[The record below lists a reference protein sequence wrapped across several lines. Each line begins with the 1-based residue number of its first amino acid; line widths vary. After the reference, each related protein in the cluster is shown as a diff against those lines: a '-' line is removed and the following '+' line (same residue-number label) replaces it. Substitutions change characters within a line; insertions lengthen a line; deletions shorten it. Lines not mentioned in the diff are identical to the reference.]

1 MISVHGENLGLGG
14 RGFNEG
20 LSILLGRCIRLK
32 VGDVLQDTPVVVVN
46 DDIVYSGNL
55 LL

>member
-1 MISVHGENLGLGG
+1 MISVHRENLGLGG
-14 RGFNEG
+14 GFHEG
-20 LSILLGRCIRLK
+20 LSILLGCSIRLK